1 MRGMPTP
8 PDAAAAGQP
17 LARLEGTLERVTFHN
32 PENGYTIARLQPAGR
47 SHTVTVV
54 GPLPTANVGA
64 SLILLGRWTSHPQ
77 YGKQLLIER
86 AEEKLPATIEGI
98 RRYLGSGMIRGVG
111 PVTAERIVDHF
122 GAETLVV
129 IDEAPERLAEV
140 PGVGPKRAGTIAQ
153 AWVEQRQI
161 KQIML
166 FLQSHGVS
174 TGLAVRIYK
183 AYGDQAAD
191 VVRQDPY
198 RLAREVFGI
207 GFRTADQIAQGL
219 GLAADAPRRLEAGL
233 GFALGGLA
241 DEGHCFAPRA
251 GLLREAARLL
261 EVAPELLDPAVDRL
275 LATGELIDGSLDVP
289 PEAAA
294 AWIYLPPFFHAET
307 GLARRLRRHLDEP
320 ASRLGGFRT
329 LDWEAAFVWLDR
341 RLPHP
346 LAPRQRE
353 AVRLALT
360 RKLCVI
366 TGGPG
371 TGKTTTV
378 RAILELLAAKGG
390 SVRLAA
396 PTGRAAKRLA
406 EASGLEARTLHRLL
420 EFAPAEGRLFKRG
433 EDNPLPA
440 DLLVVDEVSMVD
452 LLLMNHLAKA
462 VDPASHLVLVGDVD
476 QLPAVGAGN
485 VLRDLI
491 ASGAVPTVALDQ
503 IFRQSAHSHIIVNAH
518 RINQGQM
525 PLLEKDSEDFFL
537 FPAEE
542 AEAAADWVVDLV
554 SSRIPARFGL
564 DPREDIQVLSPMHRG
579 AAGVGALNE
588 RLQAVLNPP
597 VPGHGELRW
606 AGRVLRVGDKL
617 MQLRNNYEKDV
628 FNGDV
633 GRLTAI
639 DPEEQTALVNV
650 DGREVVYAFAE
661 LDELTLAYAISTH
674 KSQGSE
680 YPAVVMTL
688 LPQHHLLLQRNLLY
702 TGVTRARRLC
712 ILVGSRRALARALK
726 NDAVAARHTGLARRL
741 GGGRLISDLGGQPLR
756 AP

>member
-1 MRGMPTP
+1 MSKVSN
-8 PDAAAAGQP
+8 AVSVAGAP
-17 LARLEGTLERVTFHN
+17 LVRLEVTLERVTFHN
-32 PENGYTIARLQPAGR
+32 PENGYTIARVQTAGQGPP
-47 SHTVTVV
+47 VTAV

-64 SLILLGRWTSHPQ
+64 ALILEGRWTSHPQ
-77 YGKQLLIER
+77 YGRQLLIER

-122 GAETLVV
+122 GVETLAI
-129 IDEAPERLAEV
+129 IDEAPLRLSEV
-140 PGVGPKRAGTIAQ
+140 PGVGPKRADTIAR

-233 GFALGGLA
+233 GFALNGLA
-241 DEGHCFAPRA
+241 DEGHCFAPRSE
-251 GLLREAARLL
+251 LVKEAARLL
-261 EVAPELLDPAVDRL
+261 DVPPALLEPAVGRL
-275 LATGELIDGSLDVP
+275 LASGDLIDGSPEP
-289 PEAAA
+289 PAETNA

-307 GLARRLRRHLDEP
+307 GLARRLRRHQEDP
-320 ASRLGGFRT
+320 ASRLVAFRS
-329 LDWEAAFVWLDR
+329 LDWETAFSWLDR

-360 RKLCVI
+360 HKLCVI

-378 RAILELLAAKGG
+378 RALLELLAAKGG

-420 EFAPAEGRLFKRG
+420 EFAPGEGQRFKRG

-440 DLLVVDEVSMVD
+440 DLIVVDEVSMVD

-462 VDPASHLVLVGDVD
+462 VDLGSHLVLVGDVD

-503 IFRQSAHSHIIVNAH
+503 IFRQGAKSHIIVNAH

-554 SSRIPARFGL
+554 SHRIPARFGL
-564 DPREDIQVLSPMHRG
+564 DPLEDIQVLSPMHRG

-588 RLQAVLNPP
+588 RLQEALNPAE
-597 VPGHGELRW
+597 PGRAELRQ
-606 AGRVLRVGDKL
+606 AGRCFRVGDKL
-617 MQLRNNYEKDV
+617 MQLRNNYTKDV

-633 GRLTAI
+633 GRLVAI
-639 DPEEQTALVNV
+639 DAEEQTALVDV
-650 DGREVVYAFAE
+650 DGRELAYGFSE
-661 LDELTLAYAISTH
+661 MDELTLAYAISTH

-680 YPAVVMTL
+680 YAAVVMTL

-712 ILVGSRRALARALK
+712 ILVGSRKALAMALK
-726 NDAVAARHTGLARRL
+726 NDAVAARHTGLGRRL
-741 GGGRLISDLGGQPLR
+741 GEG
-756 AP
+756 